1 VFFLKYNLGLIH
13 IYTGDG
19 KGKTSASLGLALRA
33 LGHNY
38 KVLLVQ
44 FFKFETGEKNVLS
57 KLPNIDFLQFNAP
70 SDFFVEY
77 NEKVKEETKKK
88 FFSFIKMLEEK
99 IKYKEYDIIIFDE
112 IIYALHMNLI
122 SEEELKNFILKK
134 PEKSELILTG
144 RNYPEIILNLA
155 DYITEMKKIK
165 HPFEEKNIE
174 ARKGIEY

>member
-1 VFFLKYNLGLIH
+1 MKYNLGLIH

-38 KVLLVQ
+38 KILLVQ

-57 KLPNIDFLQFNAP
+57 KLPNIEFLQFNVP

-77 NEKVKEETKKK
+77 NEKVRLESKKK
-88 FFSFIKMLEEK
+88 FEIFIKSLEEK
-99 IKYKEYDIIIFDE
+99 MLLKKYDVIIFDE
-112 IIYALHMNLI
+112 IVYALHMNLI
-122 SEEELKNFILKK
+122 SEEDLKKFILKK
-134 PEKSELILTG
+134 PESSELILTG
-144 RNYPEIILNLA
+144 RNYPKSILDLA

-165 HPFEEKNIE
+165 HPFEEKSIE

>member
-1 VFFLKYNLGLIH
+1 MKYNLGLIH

-38 KVLLVQ
+38 KILLTQ

-57 KLPNIDFLQFNAP
+57 KLPNIEYLQFNVP

-77 NEKVKEETKKK
+77 NEKIRIESKKK
-88 FFSFIKMLEEK
+88 FHDFLKSLEEK
-99 IKYKEYDIIIFDE
+99 IKLKDYDIIILDE

-122 SEEELKNFILKK
+122 TEEELKNFILKK
-134 PEKSELILTG
+134 PESTELILTG
-144 RNYPEIILNLA
+144 RNYPKSILELA
-155 DYITEMKKIK
+155 DYVTEMKKIK
-165 HPFEEKNIE
+165 HPFEEKSIE